1 MKISLS
7 KKQNVKLLL
16 FIEQFE
22 ELLRHHSFEKN
33 LNCVPKIKFINLNH
47 HLEIIDISITD
58 ENENKKTMFKFFK
71 KYYIILLAENNLL
84 KIILS
89 LKDKNINGYI
99 DLQNNFS
106 DFKKFI
112 TENIEFKNKDFD
124 ELILLD

>member
-1 MKISLS
+1 
-7 KKQNVKLLL
+7 
-16 FIEQFE
+16 
-22 ELLRHHSFEKN
+22 
-33 LNCVPKIKFINLNH
+33 
-47 HLEIIDISITD
+47 
-58 ENENKKTMFKFFK
+58 MFKFFK

-84 KIILS
+84 KMILS
-89 LKDKNINGYI
+89 PKDKNINGYI

>member
-1 MKISLS
+1 
-7 KKQNVKLLL
+7 
-16 FIEQFE
+16 
-22 ELLRHHSFEKN
+22 
-33 LNCVPKIKFINLNH
+33 
-47 HLEIIDISITD
+47 
-58 ENENKKTMFKFFK
+58 MFKFFK